1 MDSSLID
8 GLFAAR
14 IGLET
19 SCFDAGNRARFV
31 LVQGVAGYADRA
43 DDVATRGLDENAAR
57 IGDHAPTTRGRQHG
71 EKLRRAGCALRER
84 ARAEAHAE
92 GTPSFTEGD
101 VEAENARSIFALEGN
116 EVAARIEHGDG
127 ERGAIGLA
135 TLLEGGIDHGAGLGK
150 GHGHIGILQEVTG
163 RNNRRTPTT

>member
-1 MDSSLID
+1 MGSSLIN
-8 GLFAAR
+8 GLFAAG

-19 SCFDAGNRARFV
+19 GRFDAGNRARFI
-31 LVQGVAGYADRA
+31 LVRSIAGYADRA
-43 DDVATRGLDENAAR
+43 DNVAARGLDENAAR
-57 IGDHAPTTRGRQHG
+57 IGDHAPTARGRQHG
-71 EKLRRAGCALRER
+71 EKLRRTGSALRER

-92 GTPSFTEGD
+92 GAPSFTEGN

-135 TLLEGGIDHGAGLGK
+135 TLLEGGVDHRTRLGK
-150 GHGHIGILQEVTG
+150 
-163 RNNRRTPTT
+163 